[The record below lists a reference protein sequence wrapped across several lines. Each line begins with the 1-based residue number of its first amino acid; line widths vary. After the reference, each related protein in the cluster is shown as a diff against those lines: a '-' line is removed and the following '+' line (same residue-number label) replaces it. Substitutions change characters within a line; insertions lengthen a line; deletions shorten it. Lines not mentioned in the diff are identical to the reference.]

1 MASPDL
7 SPLLDVAMVAAR
19 AGADVVTRSHGAHQA
34 GHKGLP
40 GDYVTEV
47 DRGSE
52 AAILEVLRAEAG
64 DVPVLAEERGGRTAE
79 RFWAVDPLD
88 GTTNF
93 LHAFPLV
100 GVSVGLVER
109 GRAVLGV
116 VEAPFQ
122 DETYTGGRSLGA
134 ERRRPGLPSE
144 ALRVSARRPE
154 EAVVATGFPF
164 RRKDRIPRYLAMF
177 GRSLERFEDLRRPGA
192 AAL

>member
-19 AGADVVTRSHGAHQA
+19 AGADVVTRSHGAHEA

-47 DRGSE
+47 DRASE
-52 AAILEVLRAEAG
+52 AAILEVLGAEAG
-64 DVPVLAEERGGRTAE
+64 RIPVLAEERGGHTAE

-93 LHAFPLV
+93 LHGFSLV

-109 GRAVLGV
+109 GRAILGAV
-116 VEAPFQ
+116 VSPFQ
-122 DETYTGGRSLGA
+122 EETYAGGRGLGA
-134 ERRRPGLPSE
+134 ELRRPGLPSE
-144 ALRVSARRPE
+144 PLRV
-154 EAVVATGFPF
+154 
-164 RRKDRIPRYLAMF
+164 
-177 GRSLERFEDLRRPGA
+177 
-192 AAL
+192 